1 MMAKKHREPTPQMKA
16 FVDEWLRTGSQVE
29 AYKKVYKNCKND
41 ASAAASACKLLRNPN
56 LQAYKEARLQ
66 EIANQRVAGVQ
77 EVLEMLTG
85 VMRGELKEETTVA
98 EIGIVEVAPA
108 MTNRL
113 KAAELLGKRYGIFK
127 DKVEVTGTL
136 NISDALKKARER
148 VVIHAKE

>member
-1 MMAKKHREPTPQMKA
+1 M
-16 FVDEWLRTGSQVE
+16 
-29 AYKKVYKNCKND
+29 
-41 ASAAASACKLLRNPN
+41 
-56 LQAYKEARLQ
+56 Q
-66 EIANQRVAGVQ
+66 EFANQRVAGVQ

-127 DKVEVTGTL
+127 DKLEVSGTV
-136 NISDALKKARER
+136 NIAETLKKARER
-148 VVIHAKE
+148 VTAHAKD